1 MMSSLRVVGLFT
13 LLLVVGCASEERRA
27 DGAQAMRERDDF
39 VVCPAE
45 RMQMCTREY
54 VPVCALRAG
63 AEAVERVTKGN
74 RCDACADVAVEG
86 YRPGDCASPG
96 PESPLYL
103 DP

>member
-1 MMSSLRVVGLFT
+1 MMSFLRAVGLFT
-13 LLLVVGCASEERRA
+13 LLLNVGCASEERMA
-27 DGAQAMRERDDF
+27 EGAQAMRDRDDF
-39 VVCPAE
+39 VACPAE

-63 AEAVERVTKGN
+63 AEVLERVTKGN

>member
-1 MMSSLRVVGLFT
+1 M
-13 LLLVVGCASEERRA
+13 AE
-27 DGAQAMRERDDF
+27 GAQAMRDRDDF
-39 VVCPAE
+39 VACPAE

-63 AEAVERVTKGN
+63 AEVLERVTKGN

-86 YRPGDCASPG
+86 IARATVLRRDPNHR
-96 PESPLYL
+96 LYL